1 MVADERTSLSSSR
14 RQGAQRGQAAVEFV
28 LCLFLLLAF
37 VAVMFQALHF
47 ELDVFNQSALLRYR
61 ALQRARESQDTT
73 DAALLTDVAVQ
84 GKNLGDLT
92 FFSVPLQEADRNQHY
107 GPKHLVIRHGTKYW
121 DPIPFLHE
129 TWTFSLMLAA
139 DHYQDTSGVV
149 VKPFEVLDKLA
160 DHIPP

>member
-1 MVADERTSLSSSR
+1 MVADERTSLSSR
-14 RQGAQRGQAAVEFV
+14 RRGAQRGQAAVEFV

-73 DAALLTDVAVQ
+73 EATLVTDVAVQ
-84 GKNLGDLT
+84 GKNLGELT
-92 FFSVPLQEADRNQHY
+92 FFSVPLQEADMSQHY

-121 DPIPFLHE
+121 DPIPLLHSK
-129 TWTFSLMLAA
+129 WAFAPLLAV
-139 DHYQDTSGVV
+139 DHIQEWSGHVSQ
-149 VKPFEVLDKLA
+149 PFEFLDKLA
-160 DHIPP
+160 DRIPP

>member
-1 MVADERTSLSSSR
+1 MVADERTSLSSR
-14 RQGAQRGQAAVEFV
+14 RQGVQRGQAAVEFV

-73 DAALLTDVAVQ
+73 EATLVTDIAVQ
-84 GKNLGDLT
+84 GKNLSDLT
-92 FFSVPLQEADRNQHY
+92 FFSVPLQEADLNQHY

-121 DPIPFLHE
+121 DPISPLHE
-129 TWTFSLMLAA
+129 TWTFSAMLAA
-139 DHYQDTSGVV
+139 DHYEDSSGFV
-149 VKPFEVLDKLA
+149 VKPFEVLSSWL
-160 DHIPP
+160 DHIP

>member
-1 MVADERTSLSSSR
+1 MVADERTSLNSR

-73 DAALLTDVAVQ
+73 EATLVTDVAVQ

-92 FFSVPLQEADRNQHY
+92 FFSVPLQEADLNQHY

-121 DPIPFLHE
+121 DPLPELHS
-129 TWTFSLMLAA
+129 TFSFSIPLAA
-139 DHYQDTSGVV
+139 DHVQETSGHVSQ
-149 VKPFEVLDKLA
+149 PFEFLDKLA
-160 DHIPP
+160 DNIPP